1 MQFFNDTEPKDIDDY
16 INNKEKMFKLQMNQ
30 MFLIYERIKYL
41 SEDVEELKKI
51 VINNDNKCTDI
62 KENLLQLKADHLE
75 LKNKLID
82 VIEIVKSK

>member
-1 MQFFNDTEPKDIDDY
+1 MQFFNDIEPKDIDDY
-16 INNKEKMFKLQMNQ
+16 INNKEKMFKLQMTQ

-62 KENLLQLKADHLE
+62 KENLLQLKVDHLE

>member
-1 MQFFNDTEPKDIDDY
+1 MQFFNDIEPKDIDDY

-51 VINNDNKCTDI
+51 IINNDNKCTDI
-62 KENLLQLKADHLE
+62 KENLLQLKVDHLE

>member
-1 MQFFNDTEPKDIDDY
+1 MQFFNDIEPKDIDDY

-62 KENLLQLKADHLE
+62 KENLLQLKVDHLE

>member
-41 SEDVEELKKI
+41 SEDVEELKNI
-51 VINNDNKCTDI
+51 VLANNDTTDNINNNLI
-62 KENLLQLKADHLE
+62 KLREEHLE